1 MENNKSTQSTQSTQ
15 STHVGKEI
23 EKVAQEYGCIPLM
36 NQDNKNM
43 LEKVKSQETNEGVVE
58 TLLTDPQSGRVMSYA
73 ESRMRFG

>member
-1 MENNKSTQSTQSTQ
+1 MENNKSTQSTQ

-23 EKVAQEYGCIPLM
+23 EKVAQGYGCIPLM